1 MNKKLLKSFA
11 AAAMSVLAIACAKE
25 QVGPDEGT
33 MVEATFSVDVP
44 GVIGTKA
51 GEGTK
56 ATKLY
61 YQVFDAEG
69 TPVTGL
75 PMQIQDINVSTT
87 VNFQLIKDQTYNF
100 VFWAQTAEAGY
111 YTVTDLRTI
120 TANYEGK
127 NSNDENFDAFIA
139 VEKALTINGPI
150 TKTVT
155 LKRPFAQINVATT
168 DVLKAG
174 ETKVNVNFT
183 GATSA
188 VTVKDVPTVF
198 SPLTDEL
205 SSPVNA
211 LQFASAAIPEGNFA
225 VTGSTETYKYLA
237 VNYVFAPVDG
247 TVYDVEAALNVAGKD
262 VTVKVPS
269 VPAKRNYRTNIYGNL
284 LTTTADFNV
293 VIDPGFETPDINV
306 ESVNVASV
314 KAANEAF
321 AAGKTNVTITAV
333 EDDDPTDIVLPK
345 TQDAVGIV
353 ILATTKALKL
363 VYAADAADTEK
374 PKNVSIDAKG
384 IASLTIETP
393 ASHVELNGTTYSTV
407 TATTSDNTLVVGK
420 DVTVE
425 NLEILGGS
433 VEIYGKVI
441 TLTNKNNCAIKLW
454 SVGDKESWKKAYDA
468 NAQTIELSAD
478 IKDFEEVIMIGRD
491 LTIKGEGHEIWNTAA
506 RVIRIT
512 AKANVDFYDLKLV
525 SKSNAA
531 TDKRC
536 VSFDNTS
543 SGSKVLFDNCSLSAD
558 YYCINL
564 TPSSDQEITIRN
576 ATVAAGWAAIN
587 CFANNANF
595 IIENSILK
603 GINDKA
609 ESSWNNFATIVFDG
623 NGLKGGAAVAEN
635 GSGNKLSIK
644 SSAIFAHS
652 ESGNNQ
658 AWFSAQYGA
667 QGNVVEVD
675 GKTKIIDTDGSDQA
689 DNIVTGANY
698 VIDGENKQ
706 KYVSTNK
713 IYINGSLWVRTIY
726 SQDDFAAEI
735 AAEGVSLVKL
745 GAGVEYTL
753 QDIVAD
759 GITIESEENAVI
771 NIPTAV
777 AWHGKSVTFRGVT
790 LKSPNDNYIGIQH
803 AAAIKYENC
812 VIEGQ
817 PFSYA
822 ETAVFEGCTFNQTS
836 PGAYN
841 IWTYGSANITFNNC
855 VFNCAGKG
863 VLVYK
868 EGGTD
873 WYKATFND
881 CKFIASAPVAEKAA
895 IEIDSSLNPYE
906 VYINNC
912 TSEGFANGSKSG
924 NSLWNNKKGDVTNLK
939 VVVDGVLQTLN

>member
-25 QVGPDEGT
+25 QVGPGEGA

-75 PMQIQDINVSTT
+75 PMQIKDINVSTT

-127 NSNDENFDAFIA
+127 NSNDENFDAFFA

-174 ETKVNVNFT
+174 ETIVNVNFT

-269 VPAKRNYRTNIYGNL
+269 APAKRNYRTNIYGNL

-293 VIDPGFETPDINV
+293 EIDPGFETPDINV
-306 ESVNVASV
+306 ESVNVSSV

-333 EDDDPTDIVLPK
+333 EDDDPADIVLPK

-353 ILATTKALKL
+353 IPATTKALKL
-363 VYAADAADTEK
+363 VYAADATDTEK
-374 PKNVSIDAKG
+374 PKSVSVDAKD

-393 ASHVELNGTTYSTV
+393 ASHVELNGTTYGTV

-420 DVTVE
+420 GVTVD
-425 NLEILGGS
+425 NLVILGGS
-433 VEIYGKVI
+433 VEVYGKVV
-441 TLTNKNNCAIKLW
+441 TLTNENNCAIKLW
-454 SVGDKESWKKAYDA
+454 SVGDKESWKQAYDA
-468 NAQTIELSAD
+468 KAQTIELSAD

-512 AKANVDFYDLKLV
+512 AKANVDFYDLTLV

-609 ESSWNNFATIVFDG
+609 ENSWNNFATIVFDG
-623 NGLKGGAAVAEN
+623 NGLSKTAVAEQ
-635 GSGNKLSIK
+635 GSGNKMFIK
-644 SSAIFAHS
+644 NSTIFAHS
-652 ESGNNQ
+652 ESNNNQ

-675 GKTKIIDTDGSDQA
+675 GATKIIDTDGSDQT

-698 VIDGENKQ
+698 VKVGDVMQ
-706 KYVSTNK
+706 TYVSTNK
-713 IYINGSLWVRTIY
+713 IYINGSLWARTIY
-726 SQDDFAAEI
+726 SQEDFAAEI
-735 AAEGVSLVKL
+735 ATEGVSLVKL

-753 QDIVAD
+753 QNIVAD

-771 NIPTAV
+771 NIPAAVTA
-777 AWHGKSVTFRGVT
+777 KSATFRGVT
-790 LKSPNDNYIGIQH
+790 LKSPNANYTGIQH
-803 AAAIKYENC
+803 AATIKYENC

-822 ETAVFEGCTFNQTS
+822 ANAVFEKCTFNQTS
-836 PGAYN
+836 SAAYN
-841 IWTYGSANITFNNC
+841 IWTYGSTNITFNNC
-855 VFNCAGKG
+855 VFNCVGKA
-863 VLVYK
+863 VLLYNEGAMSK
-868 EGGTD
+868 EV
-873 WYKATFND
+873 ATFNN
-881 CKFIASAPVAEKAA
+881 CKFIATAPVTGKAA
-895 IEIDSSLNPYE
+895 IEIDSTSSEYE
-906 VYINNC
+906 VHVNGC
-912 TSEGFANGSKSG
+912 TESGFDAGSVSG
-924 NSLWNNKKGDVTNLK
+924 NSLWNKKKGDKK
-939 VVVDGVLQTLN
+939 VEVFVDGVQVL